1 MGSRTA
7 SAVSPTYCKDIEA
20 LLRSHANQEAAEA
33 MSAYMRGLFPFL
45 GIRTPERTSLTKQF
59 MKANGVP
66 SGEALE
72 RVVRELWAT
81 PEREFHYTA
90 MILMEK
96 RKKELRPEDASLLE
110 FMVTTNSWWDT
121 VDLIASHLVG
131 TLFAKHP
138 EMVAPYTKKWMDEA
152 DNLWLRRTAILFQL
166 GYKSKTDVPLLFDLI
181 RRTAHEE
188 DFFIRKAIGWA
199 LREYGKSDAAAVKQF
214 VAGTELSRLSV
225 SEALKHIGS

>member
-1 MGSRTA
+1 MSARTSA
-7 SAVSPTYCKDIEA
+7 AVSPSYCKDIEA
-20 LLRSHANQEAAEA
+20 LLRSHANGEAAEA

-59 MKANGVP
+59 MKENGVP
-66 SGEALE
+66 SGEELE
-72 RVVRELWAT
+72 KVVRELWAM

-90 MILMEK
+90 MMLMEK
-96 RKKELRPEDASLLE
+96 RKKDLRPEDAPLLE
-110 FMVTTNSWWDT
+110 FIVTTNSWWDT

-138 EMVAPYTKKWMDEA
+138 EMVKPYTEKWMEES

-166 GYKSKTDVPLLFDLI
+166 GYKAKTDAPLLFDLI

-199 LREYGKSDAAAVKQF
+199 LREYGKTDAVAVKQF
-214 VAGTELSRLSV
+214 VAETELSPLSV
-225 SEALKHIGS
+225 REALKHIG